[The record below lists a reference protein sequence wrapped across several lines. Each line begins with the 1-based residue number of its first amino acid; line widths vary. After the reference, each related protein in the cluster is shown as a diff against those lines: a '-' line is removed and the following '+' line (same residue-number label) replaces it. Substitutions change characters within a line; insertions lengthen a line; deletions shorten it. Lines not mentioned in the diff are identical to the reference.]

1 MSALATVEQAL
12 EALRDG
18 RPVLVLDDEG
28 RENEGD
34 LVLAAETATEEWM
47 AWTVRHSSGYLCAP
61 MPAEL
66 ADRLEL
72 PLMVTDNR
80 DPLRTAYT
88 VSVDAAR
95 GVTTGISAAD
105 RLRTVQVL
113 ADPASAPDRPRAP
126 RARPA
131 AARAR
136 TAACSPGPGTPRRPS
151 TSPGS
156 PVSRRSAS
164 SASSST
170 TTGR

>member
-1 MSALATVEQAL
+1 M
-12 EALRDG
+12 
-18 RPVLVLDDEG
+18 LVLDDEG

-113 ADPASAPDRPRAP
+113 ADPARPRPTSCAP
-126 RARPA
+126 GTCCRCGPG
-131 AARAR
+131 
-136 TAACSPGPGTPRRPS
+136 TAACSPGPGTPRRRS
-151 TSPGS
+151 TSLGS
-156 PVSRRSAS
+156 PVSRRWAS
-164 SASSST
+164 SASWST
-170 TTGR
+170 TTGG